1 MGVEVVIFVIDFYE
15 PLKKRSAALGNR
27 WWNRAPCI
35 GRRCFPLLC
44 MRSGITS
51 QISGAL
57 GHGRL
62 WQSQPNQCYSYE
74 SNEGIAVRLKA
85 RGANRKHSLSNCQE
99 EVMNLQCTRPC
110 RHTSGSSGRI
120 LCCFTKCSYLSMQ
133 TFSDGLFGV
142 SLSRAQYPESWSNPP
157 VQTLLWSY
165 FPENI

>member
-1 MGVEVVIFVIDFYE
+1 
-15 PLKKRSAALGNR
+15 
-27 WWNRAPCI
+27 
-35 GRRCFPLLC
+35 

-74 SNEGIAVRLKA
+74 SNEVIAVRLKA
-85 RGANRKHSLSNCQE
+85 RGADRKHSLSNCQE

-120 LCCFTKCSYLSMQ
+120 LCCFTKCSYLSKPSLMVYLVSVCLEHSTQKVGQ
-133 TFSDGLFGV
+133 THQ
-142 SLSRAQYPESWSNPP
+142 SRLCYEVIFQRTFKSVGAE
-157 VQTLLWSY
+157 
-165 FPENI
+165 